1 MRLPRLCDSGESIG
15 LFIARP
21 ILAMVAIW
29 SCQFASGYPE
39 FDESEIDFL
48 NNPNPDY
55 FVKKGY
61 LVNYD
66 DYNFDGLL
74 DFQVLVFP
82 HGLFSLYYYY
92 LWDPQEKKYKEDAT
106 LSSLGNVV
114 IDKKEK
120 KIYSI
125 EKGGHGNCEYK
136 FNIYKVQDNSY
147 KLIETQTQKYDK
159 ESKLYIRMHN
169 LLDENGDTTTM
180 IENIPPGS
188 CRPNF

>member
-1 MRLPRLCDSGESIG
+1 MRLRYLFDSGNTIAKFVTQSIVA
-15 LFIARP
+15 LV
-21 ILAMVAIW
+21 AMLC
-29 SCQFASGYPE
+29 CQTVSAYPE
-39 FDESEIDFL
+39 IDETEIDFL
-48 NNPNPDY
+48 DNPNPDY
-55 FVKKGY
+55 FVKKGF

-82 HGLFSLYYYY
+82 NGLFSMYYYY
-92 LWDPQEKKYKEDAT
+92 LWDPQQKKYNENAT

-125 EKGGHGNCEYK
+125 DKGGHGNCEYK
-136 FNIYKVQDNSY
+136 FNIYKLQDNSY

-169 LLDENGDTTTM
+169 LLDENGDTTTT
-180 IENIPPGS
+180 IENIPPNS